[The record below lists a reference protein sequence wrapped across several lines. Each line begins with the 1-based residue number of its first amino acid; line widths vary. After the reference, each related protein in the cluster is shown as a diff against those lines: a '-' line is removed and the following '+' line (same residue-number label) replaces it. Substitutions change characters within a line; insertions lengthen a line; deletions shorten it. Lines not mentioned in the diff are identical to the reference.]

1 MKRNNLVIKTSLAAL
16 GLFCISVTGSFAEES
31 FAKTAISS
39 TTISGFVDTSAI
51 VNFGNN
57 TVVGRTIDTTDT
69 MDGFNFHMA
78 NLTLSSEPVGSGEV
92 KAGYTVELLFGPA
105 ANKLG
110 STSLISSS
118 TGVATGTSADDGDD
132 FAVKQAYIDL
142 FIPVGE
148 SGLSLQMGTWDT
160 IVGYEVFNSAG
171 NPNFSRSFAFFLEP
185 FVHTGIKGSYEISE
199 SIAINFGVAD
209 AYTSSINGRPMNANP
224 AFDPSVDDGTV
235 RSGDLTYLG
244 ALSLTMPEDGP
255 LAGANLYVGAAH
267 GASVGASSQ
276 DTLYYAGLTVPVSD
290 LISVGFS
297 NDYVDYD
304 TGDGYA
310 NATSFYLSLF
320 ATDQLSFHNR
330 LEWAKSDVAIWGGGN
345 AAGDEEYLGET
356 FTIQYD
362 IFENVLTRL
371 EARWDH
377 AMEGTPYG
385 ADLNNDNSFS
395 LMANVVYLF

>member
-1 MKRNNLVIKTSLAAL
+1 MKRNNLVIKTSLAAV
-16 GLFCISVTGSFAEES
+16 GLFCVSVSSSFAEES
-31 FAKTAISS
+31 FAKTAVSS

-51 VNFGNN
+51 VNFGDN
-57 TVVGRTIDTTDT
+57 TVYGRTIDTFDT

-92 KAGYTVELLFGPA
+92 KAGYTLELLFGPA

-110 STSLISSS
+110 STSVVS
-118 TGVATGTSADDGDD
+118 TAGDD
-132 FAVKQAYIDL
+132 IAVKQAYVDL

-185 FVHTGIKGSYEISE
+185 FVHTGIKGSYEINE
-199 SIAINFGVAD
+199 NIAFNFGVAD
-209 AYTSSINGRPMNANP
+209 AYTSSINGRPMNAN
-224 AFDPSVDDGTV
+224 GTV
-235 RSGDLTYLG
+235 RDGDLTYLA
-244 ALSLTMPEDGP
+244 ALSFTMPEDGP

-276 DTLYYAGLTVPVSD
+276 DTLYYAGLTIPVTE
-290 LISVGFS
+290 IINIGFS
-297 NDYVDYD
+297 SDYVDYD
-304 TGDGYA
+304 SAADVNPAGVATSEAGYA
-310 NATSFYLSLF
+310 WAASFYASIF

-330 LEWAKSDVAIWGGGN
+330 FEYATSNRNFSDGAGGYTGTWGAAVAWGN
-345 AAGDEEYLGET
+345 SEEYIGET

-362 IFENVLTRL
+362 LFENVLTRL

-377 AMEGTPYG
+377 ALEGAPFG
-385 ADLNNDNSFS
+385 GSEDSVS
-395 LMANVVYLF
+395 LIGNVVYLF

>member
-1 MKRNNLVIKTSLAAL
+1 MKRNNLVNKISLAAL
-16 GLFCISVTGSFAEES
+16 GLFCVSVSSSFAEES
-31 FAKTAISS
+31 FAKTAVSS

-57 TVVGRTIDTTDT
+57 TVIGRTIDTTDT

-92 KAGYTVELLFGPA
+92 KAGYTIELLFGPA

-110 STSLISSS
+110 STSAIS
-118 TGVATGTSADDGDD
+118 TPGDD
-132 FAVKQAYIDL
+132 IAVKQAYVDL

-171 NPNFSRSFAFFLEP
+171 NANFSRSFAFFLEP
-185 FVHTGIKGSYEISE
+185 FVHTGIKGSY
-199 SIAINFGVAD
+199 AITDSVEVLFGVAD
-209 AYTSSINGRPMNANP
+209 AYTSSINGRPMNDN
-224 AFDPSVDDGTV
+224 GTI
-235 RSGDLTYLG
+235 RDGDLTYLG
-244 ALSLTMPEDGP
+244 ALSLTMPDDGP

-276 DTLYYAGLTVPVSD
+276 DTLFYAGLSIPVSD
-290 LISVGFS
+290 VLSVGVS
-297 NDYVDYD
+297 NDYVDYERF
-304 TGDGYA
+304 GGYA
-310 NATSFYLSLF
+310 NATSLYLSLS

-330 LEWAKSDVAIWGGGN
+330 LEYAKSNVGVWGGGTP
-345 AAGDEEYLGET
+345 AGDEEYIGET

-362 IFENVLTRL
+362 FFENVLTRL

-377 AMEGTPYG
+377 ALEGAPFG
-385 ADLNNDNSFS
+385 GSEDSVS
-395 LMANVVYLF
+395 LIGNVVYLF